1 MVEGKKFLSS
11 DLIAKEFLMAQG
23 LSIWVEDPD
32 IQIIDE
38 YSNPDAQYGNPFSF
52 FTLAFFNLT

>member
-32 IQIIDE
+32 IRIIDE
-38 YSNPDAQYGNPFSF
+38 YGDPGAQRSNIVP
-52 FTLAFFNLT
+52 